1 MIRSTL
7 INTGLKRFMQIDK
20 LRDLI
25 LNTLDDMKALDIKEL
40 DVRGKTSITDLMIIA
55 SGTSNRHVTSM
66 AETILFKAK
75 DAGET
80 PLGVEGMKEGEW
92 VLVDLN
98 GIVVHLMQSRV
109 RDFYQLER
117 LWQMESPTQAAEGT
131 H

>member
-1 MIRSTL
+1 
-7 INTGLKRFMQIDK
+7 MQIDE

-40 DVRGKTSITDLMIIA
+40 DVREKTSITDLMVIA
-55 SGTSNRHVTSM
+55 SGTSNRHVSSM
-66 AETILFKAK
+66 AEALIFKAK
-75 DAGET
+75 EAGET
-80 PLGVEGMKEGEW
+80 PLGVEGLREGEW

-98 GIVVHLMQSRV
+98 GVVVHLMQAKV

-117 LWQMESPTQAAEGT
+117 LWQMETPQDARTADNP

>member
-1 MIRSTL
+1 
-7 INTGLKRFMQIDK
+7 MQTDE

-25 LNTLDDMKALDIKEL
+25 IKTLDDMKALDVKVL

-55 SGTSNRHVTSM
+55 SGTSNRHVTSI
-66 AETILFKAK
+66 AETVAFQAK
-75 DAGET
+75 EAGVA
-80 PLGVEGMKEGEW
+80 PLGSEGLKEGEW

-98 GIVVHLMQSRV
+98 DVVLHVMQTKV

-117 LWQMESPTQAAEGT
+117 LWEMDTPDSSTQNVKL

>member
-1 MIRSTL
+1 
-7 INTGLKRFMQIDK
+7 MQTDE

-25 LNTLDDMKALDIKEL
+25 LNTLDDMKAVDIKEL

-75 DAGET
+75 DAGEAA
-80 PLGVEGMKEGEW
+80 LGVEGMKEGEW

-98 GIVVHLMQSRV
+98 GIVVHLMQTRV

-117 LWQMESPTQAAEGT
+117 LWQMETPHTPSRTADSQ

>member
-1 MIRSTL
+1 
-7 INTGLKRFMQIDK
+7 MQKDE

-25 LNTLDDMKALDIKEL
+25 LKTLDDMKAQDVKVL

-66 AETILFKAK
+66 AETVAFQAK
-75 DAGET
+75 EAGEI
-80 PLGVEGMKEGEW
+80 PLGLEGLKEGEW

-98 GIVVHLMQSRV
+98 GVVVHVMQTKV

-117 LWQMESPTQAAEGT
+117 LWALDIPTDSAQQAT
-131 H
+131 PL